1 MSPKT
6 TSVLRLKKNS
16 SHIYEGKDECSV
28 EGAFPSENPRFGFLN
43 HMIHSSFF
51 CIWLAGDFRLSKGD
65 VKRISFFHTKEG
77 FVRLPLTHLATI
89 FSVIFYLS
97 VTSHGKEK

>member
-51 CIWLAGDFRLSKGD
+51 VSDWQ
-65 VKRISFFHTKEG
+65 
-77 FVRLPLTHLATI
+77 
-89 FSVIFYLS
+89 VIFVYPR
-97 VTSHGKEK
+97 EM